1 MVVWKSVG
9 WKHRPCPLVHPV
21 LSNPRSSRVLGMDET
36 PNKAGRKA
44 KGKIRQ
50 GHLWSIYGEADEI
63 IFGYTPSGAAGH
75 VRDVLGESFS
85 GTLVTDGYEAYAR
98 YARQDTLV
106 THAECCAHT
115 RRYFERAKE
124 TYPEAAARA
133 LELIGEL
140 YRIEAH
146 IQDKKHQGCSQ
157 TQIPDRTQ
165 RTHHAGLL
173 AMV

>member
-1 MVVWKSVG
+1 
-9 WKHRPCPLVHPV
+9 
-21 LSNPRSSRVLGMDET
+21 MDET

-98 YARQDTLV
+98 YARQNTLV
-106 THAECCAHT
+106 THAECWAHT
-115 RRYFERAKE
+115 RRYFERAKD
-124 TYPEAAARA
+124 TDPEAAARV

-146 IQDKKHQGCSQ
+146 IRDKKLK
-157 TQIPDRTQ
+157 DVAKLKYRTEHSEPTVQAFWQWCDLAWRRVPPAWLPRCQ
-165 RTHHAGLL
+165 RRQSYSPG
-173 AMV
+173 V